1 VLERVRSFAR
11 NLTGGD
17 DRILVGHLTAQLD
30 AALAGIAVARALA
43 AGERDTAEARTT
55 LGRIE
60 SRGDE
65 ARRELIVQLSRTLAA
80 PMDREDL
87 FRLSRSIDDV
97 LDNLRDFVREY
108 DLFDAPPGTA
118 FVPVLAAIED
128 GLKQLQTAVERIVER
143 PAGLTRGAL
152 AAKKMGNQVRQ
163 EYQAAVAELLRGEEV
178 TMHVLKCREL
188 LRRLDV
194 VGLRIGEAADALADG
209 AMKRSH

>member
-1 VLERVRSFAR
+1 LR
-11 NLTGGD
+11 
-17 DRILVGHLTAQLD
+17 RIPKAIRELVGSNEPRLVHALQSQLSS
-30 AALAGIAVARALA
+30 AISGAHLAGEVVAGRLPPDVGRQTIGEIEHEGDRHRGRLVDALGRALV
-43 AGERDTAEARTT
+43 T
-55 LGRIE
+55 
-60 SRGDE
+60 
-65 ARRELIVQLSRTLAA
+65 
-80 PMDREDL
+80 PFDREDL